1 VNSGNYPNILR
12 EIRIRAALIPLKSRK
27 IWLPAIWHGSC
38 TTSDINRGTAD
49 HDDQGS
55 KTMFDF
61 TSNDARRILLAMAGG
76 LLMSLACLMAALA
89 PANAASSHC
98 VDSCRPTLL

>member
-1 VNSGNYPNILR
+1 
-12 EIRIRAALIPLKSRK
+12 
-27 IWLPAIWHGSC
+27 
-38 TTSDINRGTAD
+38 
-49 HDDQGS
+49 
-55 KTMFDF
+55 MFDF